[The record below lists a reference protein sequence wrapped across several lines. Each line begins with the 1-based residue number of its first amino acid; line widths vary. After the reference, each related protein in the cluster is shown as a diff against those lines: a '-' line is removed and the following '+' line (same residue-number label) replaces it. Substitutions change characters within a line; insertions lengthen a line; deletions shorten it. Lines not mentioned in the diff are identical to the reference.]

1 MDSTDLRAGL
11 AERLASADPVDAVTF
26 NTACFVLSKALDEL
40 PLSVPQ
46 AAPLVRTA
54 LRVAGRVVIDT
65 GLPDSAPD
73 AWPNTQQMAVEWMAA
88 ALSALGYRVSPSG
101 EVEEGSR

>member
-1 MDSTDLRAGL
+1 M
-11 AERLASADPVDAVTF
+11 TF
-26 NTACFVLSKALDEL
+26 NTACFVLSKALEEL

-46 AAPLVRTA
+46 AAPLVRTV

-65 GLPDSAPD
+65 GLPDSVPD
-73 AWPNTQQMAVEWMAA
+73 MWPNTQQMAVEWMTS
-88 ALSALGYRVSPSG
+88 ALSALGYRVSPAG